1 MSNRRKDIKHL
12 VCKKLEKSYPNFK
25 ALSKK
30 RKKEIAQKV
39 LEETYSNYDMSKA
52 IEADK
57 YELCHIEPVPKNIY
71 NLDQIKKLHDN
82 FNDSMLVF
90 KLKSNARAIKDPEL
104 LAIDK
109 MVDWPFVNH
118 LLAPDNYFAAGHKIF
133 PVQLFK
139 AELLKSLKYPE
150 ISYRK
155 FCNKE
160 INNNERKE
168 NRAFIGLK
176 STQKIDHSQLSQF
189 RSGLPFNKLIN
200 VMVYYIHLFLKE
212 KPLSK
217 ISFYAVDSTELAER
231 ISNFPLAKLKV
242 GNKQVRI
249 YQDIYAE
256 CGSRRQKRDKS
267 PYVVGYRLHTLT
279 VINAEKEIA
288 FPLLSILAPAN
299 HHDSNFLGMLVD
311 FGKAIGL
318 DLNVVIGDQA
328 YGDKKESECIQT
340 KHSVTILSEPT
351 QRTRLPEFVD
361 SKTFGVYLD
370 AYCETPMEYGGKN
383 QVNEHEFYC
392 GAEPGQCPLEHCCQ
406 KLRHIPID
414 SGVFGQIPYYFD
426 EARKALN
433 MRKVA
438 ERPFNLLKHREG
450 LEPLRTMSQKT
461 TTTVATIAN
470 IATLLIEIA
479 GYRKKKKKP
488 KKDQMYLFA
497 KAA

>member
-1 MSNRRKDIKHL
+1 MSNRHKDIKRL
-12 VCKKLEKSYPNFK
+12 VCKKLEENYPNFTS
-25 ALSKK
+25 LNKK
-30 RKKEIAQKV
+30 IKKQITQKE
-39 LEETYSNYDMSKA
+39 LEEVYANYDMSKA
-52 IEADK
+52 VKANK
-57 YELCHIEPVPKNIY
+57 YELCNVEPTPKNIY
-71 NLDQIKKLHDN
+71 NLNRIKELHDN
-82 FNDSMLVF
+82 FNDSMLAF

-139 AELLKSLKYPE
+139 TELLKSLKYPE

-155 FCNKE
+155 FCDKE

-176 STQKIDHSQLSQF
+176 PTLKIDHSQLSQF

-200 VMVYYIHLFLKE
+200 VMVYFIHLFLKE

-217 ISFYAVDSTELAER
+217 NIFYAVDSTELAER

-242 GNKQVRI
+242 GNKEVRI

-279 VINAEKEIA
+279 IIDAEKEIA
-288 FPLLSILAPAN
+288 FPLLALLAPAN
-299 HHDSNFLGMLVD
+299 HHDSNFLEMLVN

-318 DLNVVIGDQA
+318 DLNIVIGDQA
-328 YGDKKESECIQT
+328 YGDKKESEYIQT
-340 KHSVTILSEPT
+340 KHSVTILNEPK
-351 QRTRLPEFVD
+351 QRTKLPEFVD
-361 SKTFGVYLD
+361 TKTYQVYLD
-370 AYCETPMEYGGKN
+370 AYCETPMDYGGKK
-383 QVNEHEFYC
+383 VNEHEFYC
-392 GAEPGQCPLEHCCQ
+392 GAEPGQCPLEHCCE

-426 EARKALN
+426 EAQKALN

-450 LEPLRTMSQKT
+450 LEPLRTIGQKT
-461 TTTVATIAN
+461 STTVATIAN
-470 IATLLIEIA
+470 ISTLLIEIA
-479 GYRKKKKKP
+479 GYRKKKKKT
-488 KKDQMYLFA
+488 KKEQLYLFA